1 MMVGSTGRNQPD
13 NKFGSCGISFA
24 GGGCTVQIPASGW
37 ETFLLNFLNFF
48 DPHTCWIRT
57 ILCQVNF
64 LRSGCTCF
72 SISLPFEKL
81 FPPLLGKKQRIW
93 ENLVRFSN
101 WLESL
106 GNWLEWH
113 GSGWA
118 NKLETELQ
126 ILSELASTRFD
137 KQILLLLT
145 FTLIP
150 INYACVGL
158 KFILNVLGGPH
169 QNPDFHWT
177 WTSSKSWGMCYATGD
192 WRWLSFKTETMT
204 L

>member
-1 MMVGSTGRNQPD
+1 MVVGSTGRNQPD

-37 ETFLLNFLNFF
+37 ETFY
-48 DPHTCWIRT
+48 WI
-57 ILCQVNF
+57 F
-64 LRSGCTCF
+64 
-72 SISLPFEKL
+72 KL
-81 FPPLLGKKQRIW
+81 FRSRYLDKNHFMSSELFTIRLYLLLHFSSFWEVVPPSAGKETKNIW

-177 WTSSKSWGMCYATGD
+177 CTSSKSWGMCYATGD